1 MKRSISWLIIITM
14 IASLFT
20 GCSKE
25 TSGSYED
32 VYYSTFS
39 TEYKTLN
46 PYNLSST
53 AAYTMV
59 ANSIDGL
66 VENDKYG
73 MIVPSL
79 AESWTNNEDF
89 TVWTFK
95 LREGVFWVDNTGAK
109 TEYELTA
116 DDFVE
121 GIRYIAE
128 PKNGAKNFSTISKV
142 IDGLYDY
149 YWNLADFDDG
159 VDIGKTREEVI
170 ASFDDTVGVKALD
183 KYTVEYRLRSSTP
196 FFLSYLIIELFYP
209 VEKAYLDKVG
219 ENFGTSMDTMLY
231 NGGYYIST
239 WERDKLVVLTKNEN
253 YWDKDNITVKELNF
267 QKVGDEITGLE
278 MFQRGELTG
287 CSVSADQ
294 LKALKGTE
302 WEKYIY
308 LKDKNTVTYW
318 FTMNFQSKN
327 PEFQTFANNLNF
339 RKALLHGI
347 DRVKISSLYEPNN
360 PAFFIRNTIIPENTL
375 IDPEGVDYT
384 DYPNLKP
391 IKDTSPY
398 DPALAK
404 ECMQKAVAELCNSD
418 KTIKGLSPSKVD
430 MDNIAAFDSDGKL
443 PVELV
448 LATTTDP
455 IETKK
460 ALLIAEMLK
469 ANLGEENIK
478 VVVGYAAN
486 SFQDEVFSPMN
497 FDLVD
502 DSYSFRFG
510 DPSANLTR
518 LTTDGSLNEGGYNIP
533 EFDKLV
539 EEALAK
545 NDIKERYTKFSEA
558 EKYMLDNVYL
568 MPYMTGGGS
577 YSMSKELPYQTPM
590 GGFGLTRFKMKGA
603 KIQSKPVTTEQY
615 NEIKTQHD
623 KEVKEKFAKGK

>member
-1 MKRSISWLIIITM
+1 MKKSISWIIIFTM
-14 IASLFT
+14 VASMLT
-20 GCSKE
+20 GCSK
-25 TSGSYED
+25 SAAGAYED

-39 TEYKTLN
+39 EEYKTLN

-53 AAYTMV
+53 SAYTMV

-79 AESWTNNEDF
+79 AESWTNNEDY

-95 LREGVFWVDNTGAK
+95 LKQNVYWVDNTGAK
-109 TEYELTA
+109 TEYEVTA

-121 GIRYIAE
+121 GIRYISD

-149 YWNLADFDDG
+149 YWNLADIDDG
-159 VDIGKTREEVI
+159 VDIGKTREEVLN
-170 ASFDDTVGVKALD
+170 SFNDNVGVKAID
-183 KYTVEYRLRSSTP
+183 KYTVEYKLSSSTP

-219 ENFGTSMDTMLY
+219 ENFGTSMDTMIY
-231 NGGYYIST
+231 NGGYYISK
-239 WERDKLVVLTKNEN
+239 WDRDKLVVLTKNEQ

-267 QKVGDEITGLE
+267 QKVGDEITSLE

-287 CSVSADQ
+287 CSVTAEQ

-302 WEKYIY
+302 WEKNIY
-308 LKDKNTVTYW
+308 LKDKNTVTFW

-327 PEFQTFANNLNF
+327 QEFQTFINNVNF

-347 DRVKISSLYEPNN
+347 DREKISALYEPNN
-360 PAFFIRNTIIPENTL
+360 PKFFIRNTIIPENTL
-375 IDPEGVDYT
+375 VDPEGVDYT
-384 DYPNLKP
+384 DYPSLKP
-391 IKDTSPY
+391 IKENNPY
-398 DPALAK
+398 DPKLAK
-404 ECMQKAVAELCNSD
+404 ECMDKAIAELCNSD
-418 KTIKGLSPSKVD
+418 KSIKGLSPAKVD
-430 MDNIAAFDSDGKL
+430 MGNIATFDSDAKL

-455 IETKK
+455 LDTKK
-460 ALLIAEMLK
+460 ALIIAEMLK
-469 ANLGEENIK
+469 QNLGEENVNVK
-478 VVVGYAAN
+478 VGFAAT
-486 SFQDEVFSPMN
+486 SFQDEVFTPRN

-510 DPSANLTR
+510 DPSANLSR
-518 LTTDGSLNEGGYNIP
+518 LTTDGALNEGGYDIP
-533 EFDKLV
+533 EYDKLV
-539 EEALAK
+539 EEAILQ
-545 NDIKERYTKFSEA
+545 NDIKERYTIFSNA
-558 EKYMLDNVYL
+558 EKYMLENVYL

-577 YSMSKELPYQTPM
+577 YRMSKELPYETPM

-603 KIQSKPVTTEQY
+603 KIQSTPVTTEQY
-615 NEIKTQHD
+615 NELKSTHE
-623 KEVKEKFAKGK
+623 KEMKEKFSKGK